1 MTYVT
6 VAAASSASYSLRK
19 SRASRTHSSG
29 DGCSKQWGY
38 KPYLVDGNAVA
49 VSLWRFI
56 KQGCPKGIASSPR
69 TCCAT
74 RSSLGSR
81 ARFRTSSCCKHGGCQ
96 LCFVAASIVRLILRR
111 DRSQSIM
118 AQDPPYSLI
127 DLGQRSVRITDKHY
141 SPRVAA
147 RHEQLESDCAEL
159 GTQIYPFSNKRRIH
173 LRYTEEIAVPTAKNK
188 VS

>member
-1 MTYVT
+1 MSRSPQPHPPHT
-6 VAAASSASYSLRK
+6 VCGKVGHPGLTPVAMDAA
-19 SRASRTHSSG
+19 
-29 DGCSKQWGY
+29 KQWGY
-38 KPYLVDGNAVA
+38 KPYLVDGNPVA

-127 DLGQRSVRITDKHY
+127 DLGHRSVRITDKHY

-147 RHEQLESDCAEL
+147 RHEQLESDVRRTWDTNLPVLAQTKDTPEVHGRNCR
-159 GTQIYPFSNKRRIH
+159 SNRK
-173 LRYTEEIAVPTAKNK
+173 K
-188 VS
+188 